1 MQADQP
7 IQASSEDRFGRSS
20 FAQRIGQTI
29 ANRADAGSV
38 VIGIHGAW
46 GEGKTSVQNMI
57 VEELNGHD
65 NVVVRFNPWRFPDE
79 TQLLHRFFSTLA
91 GTFDASL
98 ETRAEKLSA
107 TVNKYAEVLSPIPVG
122 GKAASGFLKAFTSDR
137 QADLEQLRTRI
148 ERILSDAGK
157 RVAIFMDDID
167 RLDDSEVHAVFRL
180 VKLSADFPNT
190 AYILAFD
197 EVRVA
202 EALAKQYGSVEAG
215 RNFLEKIVQVPLP
228 LPISSINARRAIA
241 VEGIEAA
248 LELAKIDVTG
258 DQKRRFADVF
268 DKAFLRRITTP
279 RLAKRFA
286 NGLTFTLPII
296 AGEVDPIDA
305 VLMEAIRI
313 FYPLVYASIRDNH
326 EVYLGEIFDAPGERI
341 KKEAKDRLLTVI
353 DKALAGLD
361 EDDKQAAKLVI
372 QELFPRTGVSGTYG
386 PGGYGPEYI
395 AIWAKSQRIA
405 SKDYFRRY
413 FNYGVPSDDISDHEL
428 QQFIDH
434 FNYLPQMGTLMTSE
448 LETLAAN
455 NRADVL
461 IRKLRQHE
469 DELSEV
475 ASASLA
481 QAIAASGEILPTSH
495 LTDRFFGLG
504 AYAQATALI
513 RHLLTAGDSAARRY
527 QFSSCSLGC
536 YPRGTHH

>member
-7 IQASSEDRFGRSS
+7 IQGLSEDRFGRSS

-29 ANRADAGSV
+29 ANRSDAGSV
-38 VIGIHGAW
+38 VVGIHGAW
-46 GEGKTSVQNMI
+46 GEGKTSVLNMI
-57 VEELNGHD
+57 GEELTRHENV
-65 NVVVRFNPWRFPDE
+65 VVVRFNPWRFPDE
-79 TQLLHRFFSTLA
+79 SQLLHTFFSTLA
-91 GTFDASL
+91 ATFDASL

-107 TVNKYAEVLSPIPVG
+107 IVNKYAEVLSPVPVG

-137 QADLEQLRTRI
+137 QADLEELRGRI
-148 ERILSDAGK
+148 ERILKDSGK

-197 EVRVA
+197 EKRVA

-228 LPISSINARRAIA
+228 LPVSSINARRAIA
-241 VEGIEAA
+241 VDGIEAA
-248 LELAKIDVTG
+248 MELAKIDVTG
-258 DQKRRFADVF
+258 DQKRRFADIF
-268 DKAFLRRITTP
+268 DKAFLSRISTP

-286 NGLTFTLPII
+286 NGLTFILPII
-296 AGEVDPIDA
+296 AGEVDPIDI
-305 VLMEAIRI
+305 VLMEAVRI

-326 EVYLGEIFDAPGERI
+326 EVYLGEIFDAPGESI
-341 KKEAKDRLLTVI
+341 KNEAKAKLETLI
-353 DKALAGLD
+353 NEALVALD

-386 PGGYGPEYI
+386 PGGYGPEYVS
-395 AIWAKSQRIA
+395 IWAKSQRVA

-413 FNYGVPSDDISDHEL
+413 FNYGVPSDDISDQEL
-428 QQFIDH
+428 QEFINH
-434 FNYLPQMGTLMTSE
+434 FDLLPRMGTLMTPE
-448 LETLAAN
+448 VEKLAAN
-455 NRADVL
+455 GRADIL

-475 ASASLA
+475 ASGSLSPGHRCEWK
-481 QAIAASGEILPTSH
+481 ITTKEPSNRS
-495 LTDRFFGLG
+495 
-504 AYAQATALI
+504 
-513 RHLLTAGDSAARRY
+513 LLRARRLC
-527 QFSSCSLGC
+527 SS
-536 YPRGTHH
+536 